1 MKVKAGAYS
10 SKGGR
15 PHNEDAYLAADR
27 KGGGGAEDS
36 RAVFSGDV
44 SAPLFFFV
52 ADGMGGHAAGDAA
65 SAFIAEKLPDAA
77 AALTGRVLDSDSIEG
92 LVKSVHA
99 ALLEEGKK
107 RGTPDMGSTVSG
119 IVVQDNAPCGVFN
132 AGDSRTYRLR
142 NGIIQQL
149 TRDDSLAGIVPGASK
164 NIITNAVGAGFP
176 NMTVASRFSPSLA
189 VGGDV
194 FCMCCDGVHGFV
206 DDDGLEHLLAAPL
219 PPEEIAKRI
228 VEKAVMN
235 NSDDN
240 CTAVV
245 VKIEEE
251 PCPKTNS

>member
-1 MKVKAGAYS
+1 MKVNAGAYS

-15 PHNEDAYLAADR
+15 SHNEDAFLAAAQ
-27 KGGGGAEDS
+27 KGGGGTEDS
-36 RAVFSGDV
+36 WAAFSGDV
-44 SAPLFFFV
+44 SAPLFFFA

-65 SAFIAEKLPDAA
+65 SAFVAEKLRDAA
-77 AALTGRVLDSDSIEG
+77 DAIGGALDFDSLNSDSLER

-107 RGTPDMGSTVSG
+107 RGTPNMGSTVSG
-119 IVVQDNAPCGVFN
+119 IVAQSPAPCGVFN

-149 TRDDSLAGIVPGASK
+149 TRDDSLADIVPGAAK
-164 NIITNAVGAGFP
+164 NIITNAVGAGLP
-176 NMTVASRFSPSLA
+176 DISVASRFSASLA
-189 VGGDV
+189 VAGDI

-206 DDDGLEHLLAAPL
+206 SDDDLEQLLAAPL
-219 PPEEIAKRI
+219 PPEETAKRI
-228 VEKAVMN
+228 VEKAVAN

-245 VKIEEE
+245 VKIEE
-251 PCPKTNS
+251 